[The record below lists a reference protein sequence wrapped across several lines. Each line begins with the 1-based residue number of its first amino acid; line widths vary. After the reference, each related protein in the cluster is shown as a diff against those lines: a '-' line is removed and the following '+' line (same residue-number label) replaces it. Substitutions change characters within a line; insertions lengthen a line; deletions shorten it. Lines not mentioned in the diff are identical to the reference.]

1 MPLSNIL
8 SGGGFHRCIFRVSD
22 SNVKGK
28 MAVYR
33 ERLYS
38 NNHFKENGRGGR
50 HVSNFYTKTK
60 EVISFKVFYLFFQIA
75 QCSTFKIIIILD
87 SHLIIVSD
95 L

>member
-1 MPLSNIL
+1 MVPFPRS
-8 SGGGFHRCIFRVSD
+8 IFRVSE
-22 SNVKGK
+22 SNVESK
-28 MAVYR
+28 MAGYR

-38 NNHFKENGRGGR
+38 NNHFKGNGEER
-50 HVSNFYTKTK
+50 HVSNFDTKTK

>member
-1 MPLSNIL
+1 MVPFPRS
-8 SGGGFHRCIFRVSD
+8 IFRFSE
-22 SNVKGK
+22 SNVESK
-28 MAVYR
+28 MARYR

-38 NNHFKENGRGGR
+38 NNHFKGNGEGR
-50 HVSNFYTKTK
+50 HVSNFCTKTK